1 MNLPLTI
8 LYLEDSAEDAELVC
22 AMLENEGLQC
32 AVTRVETKDSFIAS
46 LQTQQFDLI
55 ISDFS
60 LPSFDGKSALHYARQ
75 LAPDVPFVFVS
86 GTIGEDAAIE
96 SLLNGA
102 SDYVLKQKLTR
113 LIPAVRR
120 ALREAE
126 TQRER
131 EVAEQRLRESENRYR
146 AIFEST
152 GTAMALVED
161 SGKISLINS
170 VFQKLAGYD
179 KDEIEH
185 AMWFRDFIHPDDFDK
200 VIALYDYMK
209 VSGTSDTKEIDFRFI
224 GRDNVPKDVAANVSR
239 ILETDTFVVSMLDIT
254 KRLESEQEFRSLV
267 EGAHDAIFSLSPGGI
282 ITSLNPAFETITG
295 WNTEA
300 WLGKSFTDLVHK
312 DDRQKTIEDIQRVSA
327 GEALTPQEIR
337 IKRKDGSYA
346 IGEFILTALVRNQVL
361 RRISGIARDVTERKR
376 LEQELR
382 QASKLESIG
391 TLAGGIAHDFN
402 NILGIILVYVSILKN
417 RSDEEH
423 LLQGIASIDTAV
435 RRGAGLVK
443 QLLTFAR
450 KTEAKLSRLYVND
463 VIKELIPFL
472 QETFAKTI
480 SFTLQLDNEL
490 RAISMDANQM
500 HQVLLNLCVNA
511 RDAMP
516 GGGKISVA
524 TKNVERKIVGQR
536 FPQASDAEYVS
547 ITVSDTGVGM
557 DEVTRA
563 HLFEPFFTTKGVGEG
578 TGLGLSVVY
587 GVVKSY
593 NGFIDVVSAPGK
605 GTSFHLYFPAATA
618 EETVESEITAAWKEI
633 PGGSETIL
641 LVEDEEALRELVRTL
656 LEEKGYHVITAAD
669 GEEAIT
675 IYARSFHQIHLLLSD
690 IGLPKVNGWDAFLRM
705 RQINPAA
712 RAILAS
718 GYVDNKMKETM
729 AAAGMT
735 DIIQKPYAPN
745 EIFEKVRSVL
755 DRT

>member
-1 MNLPLTI
+1 MKLPLTI
-8 LYLEDSAEDAELVC
+8 LYLEDSAQDAELVC
-22 AMLENEGLQC
+22 SMLENEGFHC
-32 AVTRVETKDSFIAS
+32 AVTRVETKDSFIDS
-46 LQTQQFDLI
+46 LRTRQFDLI

-60 LPSFDGKSALHYARQ
+60 LPSFDGKSALHFAQQ
-75 LAPDVPFVFVS
+75 LAPDIPFVFVS

-102 SDYVLKQKLTR
+102 SDYVLKQKLSR

-120 ALREAE
+120 ALHEAE

-131 EVAEQRLRESENRYR
+131 ETAEYRLRESENRYR
-146 AIFEST
+146 TIFETT

-161 SGKISLINS
+161 DGNISLTNS
-170 VFQKLAGYD
+170 VFQKLAGYG
-179 KDEIEH
+179 KDEIEYT
-185 AMWFRDFIHPDDFDK
+185 MRFRKFVHPDDLDK
-200 VIALYDYMK
+200 VLALYEHMRG
-209 VSGTSDTKEIDFRFI
+209 SGISDTKEIDFRFV
-224 GRDNVPKDVAANVSR
+224 GRDGTPRDVVTNVSR
-239 ILETDTFVVSMLDIT
+239 ISETGTFVVSILDIT

-267 EGAHDAIFSLSPGGI
+267 ESAHDAIFSLSPGGI

-295 WNTEA
+295 WNAEE

-312 DDRQKTIEDIQRVSA
+312 DDLYKAVEDIQHISA
-327 GEALTPQEIR
+327 GEIPAPEEIR
-337 IKRKDGSYA
+337 IKRRDGSYA
-346 IGEFILTALVRNQVL
+346 VGEFILTALVRNNVL
-361 RRISGIARDVTERKR
+361 RGMFGIARDVTERKR

-402 NILGIILVYVSILKN
+402 NILGIILGYVSILEHSKN
-417 RSDEEH
+417 QEH
-423 LLQGIASIDTAV
+423 FKEALSSMSTAV
-435 RRGAGLVK
+435 RRGTGLVK

-450 KTEAKLSRLYVND
+450 KTEAKLARLYVND
-463 VIKELIPFL
+463 VVKELISFL
-472 QETFAKTI
+472 RETFPKTI
-480 SFTLQLDNEL
+480 SFAPQLDNEL
-490 RAISMDANQM
+490 LAINVDVNQM

-516 GGGKISVA
+516 GGGEISVV
-524 TKNVERKIVGQR
+524 TKNVDGKIVQQR
-536 FPQASDAEYVS
+536 FPQASDAGYVF

-557 DEVTRA
+557 DEETRA
-563 HLFEPFFTTKGVGEG
+563 HLFEPFFTTKGTGEG

-587 GVVKSY
+587 GVVKAC
-593 NGFIDVVSAPGK
+593 NGFVDVTSAPGK
-605 GTSFHLYFPAATA
+605 GTSFYLYFPAVTDQKISEWKSTA
-618 EETVESEITAAWKEI
+618 ERKEI
-633 PGGSETIL
+633 AGGNETIL
-641 LVEDEEALRELVRTL
+641 LVEDEEALRALIRSL

-675 IYARSFHQIHLLLSD
+675 IYARSFHQIHLILSD

-718 GYVDNKMKETM
+718 GYIDSNMKATM
-729 AAAGMT
+729 TSAGMA
-735 DIIQKPYAPN
+735 DIMQKPYTAN

-755 DRT
+755 DKV